1 MVSEDDVFIYEG
13 TYVTTRYTVDSSDVD
28 QRFLLRSN
36 RADTS
41 TLTVKVQNSLT
52 DTMTNTYS
60 EATDITQLGTDS
72 EVYFLQEVESGLF
85 EIYFGDGVVGKALS
99 DDNIVLITYI
109 VTNKGEANG
118 ASIFANST
126 SIAGVTD
133 IDVFTQAAASAGSEP
148 ETLKSIKYNAPL
160 DYASQGRCVTAED
173 YKVYAKKLYPNTSSV
188 SVFGGESGSY
198 DSSLGAVS
206 TAEYGKVFISIK
218 STTGLNLTS
227 SEKTQL
233 VTDLAPYT
241 VASITPVVI
250 DPQTTNLILS
260 GAFKYNKSKTSS
272 TVEELQTLVINTVR
286 RYNSSDLAK
295 FEGLFRHSKLLGLI
309 DNTDTSITSSA
320 LNITMAHLFTP
331 TTTASTAY
339 TINFNN
345 AFYNPHSEH
354 NKDSGG
360 IIASTG
366 FYVSGDATN
375 VQYFDDD
382 GAGNLRTYYVSAGTR
397 VYTDST
403 AGTVTYSEGKIV
415 TKGIHITSAADVD
428 EAACEWLKFPSFSLC
443 GSWRPQT

>member
-1 MVSEDDVFIYEG
+1 M
-13 TYVTTRYTVDSSDVD
+13 
-28 QRFLLRSN
+28 
-36 RADTS
+36 
-41 TLTVKVQNSLT
+41 
-52 DTMTNTYS
+52 
-60 EATDITQLGTDS
+60 
-72 EVYFLQEVESGLF
+72 
-85 EIYFGDGVVGKALS
+85 
-99 DDNIVLITYI
+99 
-109 VTNKGEANG
+109 TNKGEANG

-415 TKGIHITSAADVD
+415 TKGIHITYAAYFD
-428 EAACEWLKFPSFSLC
+428 
-443 GSWRPQT
+443 